1 MALQFVRFKHT
12 VSGNIKILFKA
23 PNGWKST
30 TGVVMSEDDWRATG
44 WIMENKV
51 VELKH
56 EQARSSIPKGDRYR
70 QRRTK

>member
-56 EQARSSIPKGDRYR
+56 E
-70 QRRTK
+70 